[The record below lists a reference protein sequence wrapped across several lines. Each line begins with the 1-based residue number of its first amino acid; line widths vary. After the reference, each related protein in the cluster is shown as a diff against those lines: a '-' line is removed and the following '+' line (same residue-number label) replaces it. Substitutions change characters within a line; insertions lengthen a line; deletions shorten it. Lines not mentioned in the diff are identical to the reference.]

1 MAWYEIVYECG
12 HSGRTQLCGSHKERE
27 RRIEYLRTC
36 LCPECNEAEK
46 SARIKQ
52 RMNDDEKAGLAPLT
66 GSNKQIAWA
75 QELRAS
81 FIEKC
86 TQAREDIDRQKNIY
100 SKSHTAEETEAEYN
114 LAVKVLA
121 LAEEQ
126 TLSHISS
133 HWWIDNRYNCF
144 QNAINVAER
153 AVKECASENTPAAV
167 DAIAEATVRPEN
179 QTKLVIPEI
188 LVQDN
193 KVLVRAPKDEDLRLL
208 VRGLGYRFSDGCWQK
223 EITSFTGGAEDRAA
237 EVGNALLLLG
247 FSVIIHD
254 ESIRRKAIEADFMP
268 ECKKW
273 IAIRTTGKYI
283 GWLCIS
289 FPRERQDLYDAA
301 RKITGSRWDSPN
313 VIIPIE
319 YCAQVEDFADALG
332 FQITPKAQSTI
343 SAYQKSIREASPIAS
358 LEPQPETNKLAD
370 ILNSS
375 TDIIPDLSDD

>member
-1 MAWYEIVYECG
+1 MAWYEIEYACG
-12 HSGRTQLCGSHKERE
+12 HSGREQLVGKYSDRE
-27 RRIEYLRTC
+27 NRMEYLRTR
-36 LCPECNEAEK
+36 LCPECEEAERI
-46 SARIKQ
+46 ARIQ
-52 RMNDDEKAGLAPLT
+52 QQMENDEKAGLLPLT

-81 FIEKC
+81 FIRRCAE
-86 TQAREDIDRQKNIY
+86 AREDIDRQKNIY
-100 SKSHTAEETEAEYN
+100 SKSHTTEETETEYN
-114 LAVKVLA
+114 LAIKVLA

-144 QNAINVAER
+144 QNAIDAAKK
-153 AVKECASENTPAAV
+153 AVKECASENTPVAV
-167 DAIAEATVRPEN
+167 DAMAEATVRPEN
-179 QTKLVIPEI
+179 QTKLVVPEI

-193 KVLVRAPKDEDLRLL
+193 KVLVRSPKDEALRLL

-223 EITSFTGGAEDRAA
+223 ELTSFTGNAEDRAA
-237 EVGNALLLLG
+237 EVGNALLLSG
-247 FSVIIHD
+247 FAVIIHD
-254 ESIRRKAIEADFMP
+254 ESIRRKAVEADFTP

-273 IAIRTTGKYI
+273 VAIRTAGKYI
-283 GWLCIS
+283 GWLSIS

-301 RKITGSRWDSPN
+301 RRITGSRWDNPN

-319 YCAQVEDFADALG
+319 YCTQVEDFADALG

-343 SAYQKSIREASPIAS
+343 SAYQKRIREATPITTP
-358 LEPQPETNKLAD
+358 EPQPETCKLAD
-370 ILNSS
+370 TLNSS